1 MAEISTAPSIVLDR
15 ASGAI
20 LKTSGDVTA
29 LGTTKS
35 RNASTAASFSNEAET
50 AEESETK
57 GVEDFAAMIWKF
69 AKSSG
74 DMVEEIDSEVLPLN
88 LVLFI

>member
-1 MAEISTAPSIVLDR
+1 MTKKPGVKASIVLDR

-20 LKTSGDVTA
+20 LKTSGDEAA

-35 RNASTAASFSNEAET
+35 RNASTAASFSNEPET
-50 AEESETK
+50 AEQSESK

-69 AKSSG
+69 VNNSG
-74 DMVEEIDSEVLPLN
+74 DMVTEIDSEVVLP
-88 LVLFI
+88 

>member
-1 MAEISTAPSIVLDR
+1 
-15 ASGAI
+15 
-20 LKTSGDVTA
+20 
-29 LGTTKS
+29 
-35 RNASTAASFSNEAET
+35 
-50 AEESETK
+50 
-57 GVEDFAAMIWKF
+57 MIWKF